1 MRRRRRFGTLEE
13 VKPPLDTYADEAVLP
28 PTTAA
33 LPAEALWPPADL
45 VARPELP
52 PVFTPDAVH
61 DLRGRSVTELRY
73 PASAAL
79 VVAGLPGAGKSTVLR
94 RFFGTTTDA
103 EQPCGGPQGSVVLDS
118 LQVRNRLRHRL
129 GRIPYALWR
138 PVVHVAHFAG
148 IRAALRD
155 TDGPVVIHDCATVGW
170 ARRVIAFWAAGY
182 GRELHMLLLDVP
194 ATVAKAGQHA
204 RGRRSNRMAFVLHCF
219 RWRRLMEQL
228 RAGQT
233 MRPAPESL
241 VIVDRRT
248 VDRMHRVTFAP

>member
-1 MRRRRRFGTLEE
+1 MGTLEE

-28 PTTAA
+28 LAEPA
-33 LPAEALWPPADL
+33 LPAEADWPPADL
-45 VARPELP
+45 LATEVVP

-61 DLRGRSVTELRY
+61 DLRGRSIDELQY
-73 PASAAL
+73 PATAAL

-94 RFFGTTTDA
+94 RFFGTDTDA
-103 EQPCGGPQGSVVLDS
+103 EQPCGGPEGSVVLDS

-129 GRIPYALWR
+129 GWLPYALWR

-148 IRAALRD
+148 IHAALRD

-170 ARRVIAFWAAGY
+170 ARRVISFWAAGY
-182 GRELHMLLLDVP
+182 GRELHVILLDVP

-204 RGRRSNRMAFVLHCF
+204 RGRRSNRMTFVLHCF
-219 RWRRLMEQL
+219 RWRQLMDRL
-228 RAGQT
+228 RSGQT

-248 VDRMHRVTFAP
+248 VNRMRRVTFAA